1 MNRWPQANPFPLALF
16 LSRDDRAPT
25 PRPLRRERS
34 VSTRGRTAR
43 SAALASVFG
52 AVAARYLLD
61 SIVGRGSSLGIFADY
76 ALLMTL
82 GVLLG
87 LVAPLGLPEVG
98 NRIVAKL
105 VREGNRTALR
115 SYLWLSSTLSITLG
129 FFLAGV
135 VALIMQ
141 MVMDVPSS
149 LPFALCILA
158 PSMAFLNVRRAQSLQ
173 LEGGNA
179 VLFAPAISTGAAGVA
194 LAALLLADLTVSL
207 ILIAASVAITNI
219 LVAAFVCRT
228 TIEESSDPGKKP
240 SVSEQ
245 LRWIRSGSSAVANA
259 VGTLILTQGDIIVV
273 GLFAGPR
280 DAGAYAAA
288 SRLALVVTLA
298 LGGLIPREAPIL
310 GRFIAAEDFTG
321 AWAHYR
327 EASRLSGAAGTVICL
342 FLVVGGSPLL
352 NLFVPGSGLASG
364 WLTILAFGRLGSAF
378 VGPAAELL
386 IALGAQ
392 ELAARSSWLGVG
404 TAVVLMLALGQQLGP
419 LGIAIGTTAGM
430 LIRSSL
436 HYYFARRRCL
446 AESLEVG
453 IT

>member
-1 MNRWPQANPFPLALF
+1 M
-16 LSRDDRAPT
+16 T
-25 PRPLRRERS
+25 
-34 VSTRGRTAR
+34 TGGRTAR

-61 SIVGRGSSLGIFADY
+61 SIVGRGSSLGVFADY

-115 SYLWLSSTLSITLG
+115 SYLWLSSILSITLG
-129 FFLAGV
+129 SLLAGI
-135 VALIMQ
+135 VALVMQ
-141 MVMDVPSS
+141 LVMNVPAS
-149 LPFALCILA
+149 LPLALCILA
-158 PSMAFLNVRRAQSLQ
+158 PSMALLNVRRAQSLQ

-179 VLFAPAISTGAAGVA
+179 VLFAPALSTGAAGVA
-194 LAALLLADLTVSL
+194 LVGFVLADIAVSL
-207 ILIAASVAITNI
+207 ILVAVSVAITNI
-219 LVAAFVCRT
+219 LVAVLVCRT
-228 TIEESSDPGKKP
+228 DVGESSELGQKP
-240 SVSEQ
+240 SVSEKLQ
-245 LRWIRSGSSAVANA
+245 WIRSGSSAVANA
-259 VGTLILTQGDIIVV
+259 VGTLVLTQGDIIVV

-280 DAGAYAAA
+280 EAGAYAAA

-310 GRFIAAEDFTG
+310 GRFIAADDFAG

-327 EASRLSGAAGTVICL
+327 GASRLSGAAGAAICL
-342 FLVVGGSPLL
+342 TLVVGGAPLL
-352 NLFVPGSGLASG
+352 DLFIPGSGLASG
-364 WLTILAFGRLGSAF
+364 WLTILALGRLGSAF

-392 ELAARSSWLGVG
+392 ELAARSSWLGVV
-404 TAVVLMLALGQQLGP
+404 TAVVLMLSLGQQFGP

-430 LIRSSL
+430 LIRSFL

-446 AESLEVG
+446 AGSLEVE
-453 IT
+453 IA